1 MIKHIITSGC
11 SFSDALLDHGW
22 PRLLEK
28 YFPNCSYEHL
38 GLGSQ
43 GQDLIQKKASLA
55 VIESLKN
62 FRADEI
68 CVIVMW
74 SGTER
79 KSFFVD
85 NKDFIN
91 EVAQGWKKGSQ
102 WWNKQ
107 FCDLKNNV
115 DFTSYAEDTR
125 TKNKTYFNKE
135 GGWYICNYLTPDSEF
150 TKQYFDLSRS
160 LIGPVVNSLENIIFL
175 QNLCKVKGVRLVQSF
190 YRDYTWQDIFEN
202 KHDQNVSY
210 LYECLDFSTIVSATG
225 MYEHL
230 RPLDP
235 TRFQFNPLNG
245 IFANIFKISVTDES
259 KKYFLDDNWHP
270 NELGATKWLEEVLV
284 PYLRKVVFPTS
295 V

>member
-22 PRLLEK
+22 PRLLQK

-55 VIESLKN
+55 VVESLKK

-91 EVAQGWKKGSQ
+91 EVVQGWKKGSQ

-115 DFTSYAEDTR
+115 DFSSFVVDPTTQ
-125 TKNKTYFNKE
+125 NKTYYNKN
-135 GGWYICNYLTPDSEF
+135 GGWYICNYLSPDSEF
-150 TKQYFDLSRS
+150 TKRYFDLTSS
-160 LIGPVVNSLENIIFL
+160 LVGPVINSLENIIFL
-175 QNLCKVKGVRLVQSF
+175 QNLCKVKGVKLVQTF
-190 YRDYTWQDIFEN
+190 YRDYTLNDIIEN

-210 LYECLDFSTIVSATG
+210 LYECLDFSTIASQTG

-230 RPLDP
+230 RPFDP
-235 TRFQFNPLNG
+235 NNCKINPLHG
-245 IFANIFKISVTDES
+245 IFAKIFKISLADDTN
-259 KKYFLDDNWHP
+259 KYFTDDNWHP

-284 PYLRKVVFPTS
+284 PYLSKVIFPTAM
-295 V
+295 